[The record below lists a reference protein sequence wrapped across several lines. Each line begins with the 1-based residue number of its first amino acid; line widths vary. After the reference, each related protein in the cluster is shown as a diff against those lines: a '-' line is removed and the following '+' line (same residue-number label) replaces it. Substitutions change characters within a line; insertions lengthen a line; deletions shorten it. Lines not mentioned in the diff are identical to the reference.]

1 MNPHLAKMA
10 LSLAKAMQE
19 DVNEQW
25 LPPAEVQPSLKEA
38 VVPEV
43 FFKRANRNYLVMV
56 SRQINRTYEN
66 ACYDASA
73 VMVRRLIE
81 SLIIEVFEAKSLA
94 SEIKGN
100 DGNFF
105 YLSQLIDKL
114 DTHTEWGLSRNVKQA
129 LKRLKSVGDVSAHTR
144 RYIAPRHDIEELI
157 PGIRLVA
164 QELLELAGLR

>member
-1 MNPHLAKMA
+1 MSADAHWAAVQLAKT
-10 LSLAKAMQE
+10 LQE
-19 DVNEQW
+19 DVNRHW
-25 LPPAEVQPSLKEA
+25 LPPAEVEPSLREP

-43 FFKRANRNYLVMV
+43 FFKRAKRNYLVMV

-66 ACYDASA
+66 ACYDACG

-81 SLIIEVFEAKSLA
+81 SLIIEVFEAKGA
-94 SEIKGN
+94 DSEIRGT
-100 DGNFF
+100 DGNFV
-105 YLSQLIDKL
+105 YLSQLIDKI
-114 DTHTEWGLSRNVKQA
+114 DPHTEWGISRNAKQV

-157 PGIRLVA
+157 PGIRIVV